1 MLQFEFNK
9 IPILISSKNCFNFV
23 DLNTSAASQFTNYFL
38 NSQKIVFV
46 YQLVKSDTHYSFY
59 QTVPS
64 DYYPPSSNSL
74 HSFYFMIF
82 VTLVYILIG
91 MIFITWKGRM
101 LKVSS
106 SFGVFPTIIY
116 SIMFS
121 QTQLFALVNFSSS
134 VVFIQVSL
142 DTAPNVDLS
151 SWTFNSIISVT
162 Y

>member
-1 MLQFEFNK
+1 
-9 IPILISSKNCFNFV
+9 
-23 DLNTSAASQFTNYFL
+23 
-38 NSQKIVFV
+38 
-46 YQLVKSDTHYSFY
+46 
-59 QTVPS
+59 
-64 DYYPPSSNSL
+64 
-74 HSFYFMIF
+74 
-82 VTLVYILIG
+82 

-106 SFGVFPTIIY
+106 SFGVFLTIIY

-121 QTQLFALVNFSSS
+121 QTQLFALVNFSLS

-142 DTAPNVDLS
+142 DTAPNVDLI